1 MGVEHSRALKLAEG
15 VSGKTASALE
25 RHLDSSAVVVSVDS
39 EMPQAHLTARTLVA
53 TLRRG
58 LGEIVL
64 IASGLEDSFI
74 TELQE
79 ASAAI
84 DPRRGIRV
92 LSESDRIPLGSVRIH
107 VGPTLQAPAIRIVPE
122 GYGAHVAASSP
133 AAIRIRRPG
142 NEIGAV
148 YAASLG
154 AAEVFKHTALVSAN
168 RRVLHRHLHFC
179 PMSLSGDL
187 LAAPDLPT
195 RRAFDLTLVGM
206 GAIGTGI
213 VFLLDALGAQGR
225 IVLIDRQRFAR
236 ENLGTYSIGSMADV
250 EEGPW
255 KVDLA
260 KRYLR
265 RFDVFPVPAAV
276 SDAIRS
282 VDAGKMAWTSIV
294 LAALDSPEA
303 RRDAQR
309 LWPDRLIDA
318 QTGDTMLGF
327 CDYQHGIDP
336 CMFCVFPPDQGPSGA
351 ELVAERLGLSTKE
364 LADPDAVLTEA
375 DLQGKTANQQD
386 LLRPHV
392 GKPMCGLAQ
401 ATGLSGLDA
410 DGFMPS
416 VPFIS
421 LQAACLSVARLV
433 AATNGTDTVRNNFV
447 QYDGLFGPQAAT
459 IEAMKRRPGCVC
471 SARASSID
479 VVRTSRRSRT
489 DSH

>member
-1 MGVEHSRALKLAEG
+1 V
-15 VSGKTASALE
+15 
-25 RHLDSSAVVVSVDS
+25 VVVSV
-39 EMPQAHLTARTLVA
+39 EHGMPQAHLTTRTLVA

-64 IASGLEDSFI
+64 IAGGLEDSFI

-79 ASAAI
+79 ASSAI
-84 DPRRGIRV
+84 DPKRGIRV
-92 LSESDRIPLGSVRIH
+92 LSESDRIPSGSIRIH
-107 VGPTLQAPAIRIVPE
+107 VGPTLQAPAIRIVSE
-122 GYGAHVAASSP
+122 GYGAHVAGSSG
-133 AAIRIRRPG
+133 AVIRIRRPG

-154 AAEVFKHTALVSAN
+154 AAEVFKHTAHVSVN
-168 RRVLHRHLHFC
+168 RRVLHRHLRFC
-179 PMSLSGDL
+179 PMSLSSDL

-195 RRAFDLTLVGM
+195 TRTFDLTLVGV

-213 VFLLDALGAQGR
+213 VLLLDTLGAEGR
-225 IVLIDRQRFAR
+225 IVLIDRQRFAL
-236 ENLGTYSIGSMADV
+236 ENLGTYSIGDLADV
-250 EEGPW
+250 EEARW

-265 RFDVFPVPAAV
+265 RFDVVPVPETV
-276 SDAIRS
+276 SDAIQT
-282 VDAGKMAWTSIV
+282 VDAGKMPWTAVV
-294 LAALDSPEA
+294 LTALDSPEA

-309 LWPDRLIDA
+309 LWPDRLVDA
-318 QTGDTMLGF
+318 QTGDTMLGL
-327 CDYQHGIDP
+327 CDYRHGIDP
-336 CMFCVFPPDQGPSGA
+336 CMFCVFPPGQGPSGA
-351 ELVAERLGLSTKE
+351 EVVAVRLGLSVQE

-375 DLQGKTANQQD
+375 DLHGKTVEQQN

-433 AATNGTDTVRNNFV
+433 AATNGSAEMRPNFV

-459 IEAMKRRPGCVC
+459 IETMKRRPGCLC
-471 SARASSID
+471 SARASSIE
-479 VVRTSRRSRT
+479 VVRASRAS
-489 DSH
+489 